1 MDWSLADRDVDLDG
15 IYYCP
20 HHPQGSV
27 EEFRQ
32 VCDCRKPHPGML
44 LSARDYLHIDM
55 AASYMVGDKLEDMQ
69 AAAAANVGTKVLAAA
84 GIFLMMCGVWLGFG
98 GVLDPTKSSGYLIV
112 DIYNE
117 ILRMLSNRIAGL
129 GLSIMAVGGY
139 ARYMER
145 IGASRAMVSLLSRPL
160 KLIRSPYIILSAT

>member
-1 MDWSLADRDVDLDG
+1 MGFALVVVTNQSGIARGKFTEAQFETLTEWMDWSLADRDVDLDG

-69 AAAAANVGTKVLAAA
+69 AL
-84 GIFLMMCGVWLGFG
+84 
-98 GVLDPTKSSGYLIV
+98 
-112 DIYNE
+112 
-117 ILRMLSNRIAGL
+117 LRRTWEQKCWCVRVNLLRL
-129 GLSIMAVGGY
+129 KQKT
-139 ARYMER
+139 RR
-145 IGASRAMVSLLSRPL
+145 IGC
-160 KLIRSPYIILSAT
+160 

>member
-1 MDWSLADRDVDLDG
+1 MSICDG

-69 AAAAANVGTKVLAAA
+69 AAVAANVGTKVLVRTVN
-84 GIFLMMCGVWLGFG
+84 L
-98 GVLDPTKSSGYLIV
+98 
-112 DIYNE
+112 
-117 ILRMLSNRIAGL
+117 LRLKQKTR
-129 GLSIMAVGGY
+129 
-139 ARYMER
+139 R
-145 IGASRAMVSLLSRPL
+145 IGC
-160 KLIRSPYIILSAT
+160 

>member
-1 MDWSLADRDVDLDG
+1 MGFALVVVTNQSGIARGKFTEAQFETLTEWMDWSLADRDVDLDG

-69 AAAAANVGTKVLAAA
+69 AASRRTWEQKCWCVRVNL
-84 GIFLMMCGVWLGFG
+84 
-98 GVLDPTKSSGYLIV
+98 
-112 DIYNE
+112 
-117 ILRMLSNRIAGL
+117 LRLKQKTR
-129 GLSIMAVGGY
+129 
-139 ARYMER
+139 R
-145 IGASRAMVSLLSRPL
+145 IGC
-160 KLIRSPYIILSAT
+160 